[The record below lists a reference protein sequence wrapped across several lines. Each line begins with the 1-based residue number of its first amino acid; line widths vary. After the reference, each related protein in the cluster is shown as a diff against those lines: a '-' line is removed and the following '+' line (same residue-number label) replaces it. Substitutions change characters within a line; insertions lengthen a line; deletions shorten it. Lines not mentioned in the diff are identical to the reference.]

1 MIFFRQNLK
10 VPRLHKHFNYLFK
23 TIFLLLIILKDQ
35 EKFEKAM
42 ADGSSILKLVMQ
54 YTTRKE
60 WVYNLL
66 GLFGSLL
73 LGISMP

>member
-1 MIFFRQNLK
+1 MILLRQNLK
-10 VPRLHKHFNYLFK
+10 VYRLHNHSNYLFK
-23 TIFLLLIILKDQ
+23 TIFLLVNIIKDQ

-42 ADGSSILKLVMQ
+42 ADGNSILKLVMQ

-60 WVYNLL
+60 WLYNLL